1 MMIDGMPMQVPSF
14 KPVDVQV
21 GIPTDLA
28 ARKKKEDAEVPTDTA
43 EVKEKPK
50 SKKKKEEAKAE
61 GPVEFKAPEGPTPEI
76 VVMREGGLKML
87 TDNIREAKESID
99 IHIYIITANTPD
111 LMNALKDAL
120 SRGVKLRLMVE
131 DDPFYWSEFKS
142 DPSQKACQELVAL
155 GAEYKPDNPQF
166 SKDRVTHEKSIVFD
180 GKKGLI
186 LTGNLG
192 STTFDKNLDLGAI
205 LIDNPKVVDEMKTI
219 FESDWNR
226 VPTPEMEDVG
236 LVISPDNAREK
247 LEGFI
252 GSAKKSIHVLQQG
265 FSDKDI
271 IALIGKKLDEGVE
284 TQLTLTDPSVA
295 QGGMQT
301 GAYLALKGAKVKFLT
316 TPYIHAK
323 AISIDSADA
332 DKSDDRAYVGSQNFS
347 FSAINKNRELG
358 IIYNDKTDQLEAIMD
373 RYRKQGFDIPSKM
386 LVSDKSNLGSS
397 LKAAIRTAEKDITV
411 ETSLFSDKQVRGN
424 LEKAAERGV
433 KVKVLMPQNPFPWD
447 PNCKFNIEA
456 AEEMKAKGVEVQWTD
471 GTYKQTQGTCMVVDG
486 KEAII
491 MPDNLSAAAFNK
503 NNNFG
508 ILNINEKEV
517 AEIQKQLDAD
527 WAGASKTEK
536 ASAPDVTSEIIASPG
551 NARQQIG
558 NLLKS
563 ANTSIYMEVKELSDA
578 EMAKILKEKAKSGV
592 PVKVIIPE
600 KKKMSDYQKKL
611 IEEMKASG
619 VQIET
624 LSFNPTSNNFIEI
637 DREKA
642 YVGSIQLSRDSM
654 DQTRG
659 FGSIATSQ
667 EMVNIGHKSFGEHWL
682 TASVDGAKDS
692 IHLEKKFIGDNDRF
706 LTGLLKSMTKQG
718 VKVSVTTGN
727 YDSGMLKIEF
737 DKLNQDLRNI
747 ANLDPEK
754 DLDNIAKFFNTFYD
768 KDNAK
773 VMQTKLKEA
782 LAKLKPGEEMISG
795 VQKDPNTIIKDR
807 LKVDGKEADMMSS
820 PPAPTG
826 GDGDDQAAAMGAD
839 GTLSGGI
846 SFGEIFQTA
855 PEEFADAE
863 ELLLAQNMREENE
876 E

>member
-1 MMIDGMPMQVPSF
+1 MMIDGMPMQVPPYQSISASAQLG
-14 KPVDVQV
+14 V
-21 GIPTDLA
+21 PTDLS
-28 ARKKKEDAEVPTDTA
+28 ARKTKEDAVVPQDTA

-50 SKKKKEEAKAE
+50 GKKKKEAPKTDA
-61 GPVEFKAPEGPTPEI
+61 PAEFKAPEGPTPEI

-87 TDNIREAKESID
+87 TDNIKEAKESID
-99 IHIYIITANTPD
+99 IHIYIITANTPE
-111 LMNALKDAL
+111 LMSSLKDAL
-120 SRGVKLRLMVE
+120 GRGVKLRLMVE

-142 DPSQKACQELVAL
+142 DPSQKAVQELVAL

-205 LIDNPKVVDEMKTI
+205 LIDNKKVVEEMKTI
-219 FESDWNR
+219 FECDWNR

-236 LVISPDNAREK
+236 LVISPDNARAK

-252 GSAKKSIHVLQQG
+252 GSAKKSIHILQQG

-271 IALIGKKLDEGVE
+271 ISLIGRKLDEGVE

-301 GAYLALKGAKVKFLT
+301 GAYLSMKGAKVKFLT

-386 LVSDKSNLGSS
+386 LVSDNSNLGSS
-397 LKAAIRTAEKDITV
+397 LKAAIRTAEKEIIV
-411 ETSLFSDKQVRGN
+411 ETSLFSDKQIRGN
-424 LEKAAERGV
+424 LGKAAENGV

-471 GTYKQTQGTCMVVDG
+471 GAYKQMQGTCMVVDG
-486 KEAII
+486 KEAIVF
-491 MPDNLSAAAFNK
+491 PDNLSAAAFNK

-527 WAGASKTEK
+527 WAGTPK
-536 ASAPDVTSEIIASPG
+536 ANAAPADPSSELITSPG

-558 NLLKS
+558 SLLKG
-563 ANTSIYMEVKELSDA
+563 ANSSIYMEVKDLSDS
-578 EMAKILKEKAKSGV
+578 EMAKILKEKAKSGI

-600 KKKMSDYQKKL
+600 KKKQSDYQKKL
-611 IEEMKASG
+611 IDEMKASG
-619 VQIET
+619 VQIEQ
-624 LSFNPTSNNFIEI
+624 LSFEPTSNNFIEI

-654 DQTRG
+654 DQSRG
-659 FGSIATSQ
+659 FGCIATSQ

-682 TASVDGAKDS
+682 TATVDQAKDS
-692 IHLEKKFIGDNDRF
+692 VHLEKKFVSDGDRF
-706 LTGLLKSMTKQG
+706 LTGILKSLTKQG
-718 VKVSVTTGN
+718 VKVTVTTGN
-727 YDSGMLKIEF
+727 YDSGMLKMEF
-737 DKLNQDLRNI
+737 DKLNESLRNI

-768 KDNAK
+768 KEKAK
-773 VMQTKLKEA
+773 GMQDTLKAA
-782 LAKLKPGEEMISG
+782 LAKLKPGEELISG
-795 VQKDPNTIIKDR
+795 TQKDPNTILKDQ
-807 LKVDGKEADMMSS
+807 LKVDGKDVDMMTPGSS
-820 PPAPTG
+820 GAG
-826 GDGDDQAAAMGAD
+826 GGEDQAAAMGAT

-846 SFGEIFQTA
+846 SYCELFPTP

-863 ELLLAQNMREENE
+863 ELLLAQNMREEE
-876 E
+876 